1 MLRIKLS
8 RRGKKKQPI
17 FRILV
22 IEKQK
27 DPWGDF
33 IENVGTYNPRL
44 AENGIT
50 LKEDRVKHW
59 LSVGAQPTPTVHN
72 LLVDAGII
80 SEKKVRGS
88 NLGSAFKKKVKED
101 AEKAKEAAAAE
112 ADAAKEKKEAAKA
125 EAEAPKESDSAEATP
140 DKEAPAD
147 KKPVEEKKEEKA
159 EEPKAEEKKEES
171 AKEEAKEEKKAE

>member
-33 IENVGTYNPRL
+33 LENVGTYNPRL
-44 AENGIT
+44 AENAIT

-80 SEKKVRGS
+80 TEKKVRGS
-88 NLGSAFKKKVKED
+88 NLGSAFKKKAKEE
-101 AEKAKEAAAAE
+101 ATKAKEE
-112 ADAAKEKKEAAKA
+112 ALAAKEAKAAAKA
-125 EAEAPKESDSAEATP
+125 EAEAPKEDAPAE
-140 DKEAPAD
+140 EAPA
-147 KKPVEEKKEEKA
+147 KEEK
-159 EEPKAEEKKEES
+159 PAEEKKEES
-171 AKEEAKEEKKAE
+171 KAEEPTDDKKKEDKPVEEPAKEEKKAE